1 MKKITM
7 SALAILVF
15 VLFTIGTAFSGQI
28 SVRVPMDGYPPFFK
42 KSETGQWTGL
52 SIDLAE
58 ALLTEAG
65 YQAVYKPLPFRR
77 ALKYLESGSLD
88 MMLNLT
94 ITDERAAYINFIGP
108 QLDET
113 VVLVV
118 QKNSNIPVESLEDIK
133 KLPRPISVE
142 IGKVYGEAFERK
154 RASDKAFAGKIT
166 AVRQVE
172 SMEKMLT
179 SGHTSGFLGFG
190 YRIFHLFNTNP
201 AYKAFK
207 VHPFIF
213 RQDWVHFGFSKTAV
227 SLETLKQLQ
236 DAYQRLEQ
244 EGTLAEIR
252 KRYTIH

>member
-1 MKKITM
+1 MKKVPK
-7 SALAILVF
+7 SLLAVLVF
-15 VLFTIGTAFSGQI
+15 VLFTLGAAISGEI

-42 KSETGQWTGL
+42 KTETGQWTGL

-65 YQAVYKPLPFRR
+65 YRAVYTPLPFRR
-77 ALKYLESGSLD
+77 ALKHLENGSLD

-118 QKNSNIPVESLEDIK
+118 PKNADFSIESLEDIK
-133 KLPRPISVE
+133 KLSQPIGVE
-142 IGKVYGEAFERK
+142 IGKVYGETFERK
-154 RASDKAFAGKIT
+154 RASDKAFADKFT

-172 SMEKMLT
+172 SMEKMLA
-179 SGHTSGFLGFG
+179 SGHTSGFLGYG
-190 YRIFHLFNTNP
+190 YYIFHRFNTNP
-201 AYKAFK
+201 DYKNFK

-213 RQDWVHFGFSKTAV
+213 RQDWVHFGFSKASV
-227 SLETLKQLQ
+227 SRDTLKQLEG
-236 DAYQRLEQ
+236 AYQRLEQ
-244 EGTLAEIR
+244 SGTLAEIR
-252 KRYTIH
+252 KRYTTH